1 MTIRLDKYLA
11 SVSDLSRSEAK
22 RLLKQ
27 GVVTVDD
34 VVVQDPRAMVAVS
47 AHVAIE
53 GELLR
58 QPLPRYF
65 MLHKPLG
72 YISATK
78 DRQHLTVMELLDE
91 DNIDKLHIAGRL
103 DIDTTGLLLITDDGI
118 WSHRVSSPSSA
129 CKKTYWV
136 ETVDPILPEQI
147 IQIEQGIHLH
157 NEKRPTLPA
166 TVELLDEHTARLTI
180 TEGKYHQ
187 VKRMFAAVGNHVDLL
202 HRERIG
208 DIRLDEALEP
218 GEYRALTEQ
227 EIRLP

>member
-1 MTIRLDKYLA
+1 MRLDKYLA

-22 RLLKQ
+22 RVLKQ
-27 GVVTVDD
+27 GLVTVDD
-34 VVVQDPRAMVAVS
+34 QVMQDPRTMVAMT
-47 AHVAIE
+47 ACVAIE
-53 GELLR
+53 GEPLR

-65 MLHKPLG
+65 MLNKPQG

-78 DRQHLTVMELLDE
+78 DRQHLTVMELLNE

-103 DIDTTGLLLITDDGI
+103 DIDTTGLLLITDDGV
-118 WSHRVSSPSSA
+118 WSHRVASPASQ

-136 ETVDPILPEQI
+136 ETADPILADQI
-147 IQIEQGIHLH
+147 FQIEQGIHLH

-166 TVELLDEHTARLTI
+166 NVELLDEHTARLTI

-208 DIRLDEALEP
+208 DIQLDETLEA
-218 GEYRALTEQ
+218 GEYRSLTEQ
-227 EIRLP
+227 EVVLP